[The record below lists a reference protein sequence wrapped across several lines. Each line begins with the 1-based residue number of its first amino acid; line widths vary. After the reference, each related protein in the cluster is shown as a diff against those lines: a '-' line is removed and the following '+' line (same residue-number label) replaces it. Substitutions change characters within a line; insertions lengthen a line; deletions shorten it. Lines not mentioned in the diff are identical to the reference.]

1 MKTHTLANG
10 DRIPAFGL
18 GTWKSSK
25 GQVGAAVQ
33 EALKIGY
40 RHIDCAAI
48 YGNEA
53 EIGQALLTFK
63 GKRSDLWLTSKLWN
77 DSHSAEAV
85 RPALEKTLLD
95 LRQDYLDLYLIHWP
109 IHFKK
114 GVVFPRNPEEMLPPE
129 AIPVGETWQA
139 LEECVRAGLTRHIGV
154 SNFTA
159 PKVQQVLAQA
169 AITPATNQIEL
180 HPYLQQEDMLAFCR
194 QKNIL
199 LTAYA
204 PLGSGDRP
212 KGMKKAD
219 EPVLLDNTVIAEVAK
234 KHKASPGQV
243 LIAWALARDTVVIP
257 KSVNPKRLQENFEA
271 QQIQLDQDDMARIA
285 GLERGWRFVDG
296 DGFCTGGSPYTLQ
309 WLWQQ

>member
-1 MKTHTLANG
+1 MKTYPLANG

-25 GQVGAAVQ
+25 GQVTQAVQ

-40 RHIDCAAI
+40 RPIDCAAI
-48 YGNEA
+48 YGNET
-53 EIGQALLTFK
+53 EVGEALSSHQ
-63 GKRSDLWLTSKLWN
+63 GPRQDLWITSKLWN

-85 RPALEKTLLD
+85 RPALEKTLQD
-95 LRQDYLDLYLIHWP
+95 LRLDYLDLYLIHWP

-114 GVVFPRNPEEMLPPE
+114 GVAFPRSPEEMLPPD
-129 AIPVGETWQA
+129 AIPHQETWQA

-154 SNFTA
+154 SNFNA
-159 PKVQQVLAQA
+159 VKLDKLHEDA
-169 AITPATNQIEL
+169 AIAPAMNQIEL
-180 HPYLQQEDMLAFCR
+180 HPYLQQKEMLAFCR
-194 QKNIL
+194 EKGIL

-212 KGMKKAD
+212 KVMKKAD
-219 EPVLLDNTVIAEVAK
+219 EPVLLDNSVIVEVAK

-257 KSVNPKRLQENFEA
+257 KSVNPKRLLENFKA
-271 QQIQLDQDDMARIA
+271 QDLQLDQEDMERIA
-285 GLERGWRFVDG
+285 GLERGWRFLEG
-296 DGFCTGGSPYTLQ
+296 DTFCTGASPYSVE
-309 WLWQQ
+309 WLWQK